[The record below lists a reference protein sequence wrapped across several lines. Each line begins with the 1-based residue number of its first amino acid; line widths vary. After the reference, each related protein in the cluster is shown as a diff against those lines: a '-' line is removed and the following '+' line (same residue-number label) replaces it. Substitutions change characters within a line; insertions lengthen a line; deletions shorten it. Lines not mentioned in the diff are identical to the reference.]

1 MTSYVNIV
9 QYIYFCIARGSKV
22 LGIASSRRF
31 WRRWLLKV
39 KLFGSGWTKKQCR
52 QKRLQMRS
60 SEEERRKKTDLKVRY
75 WQPLALVSNYTSQPS
90 LSSLYLGSLQQR
102 ACPLKPFTE
111 VLLTAVVLR
120 CFMKMYPSVSRL
132 NIPSQKQFCDNHSI
146 LLMHT
151 YKKKNKTSWR
161 FVAPHTEKP
170 PGYDTLD
177 LDDPPP
183 QNYDAVVAAKANEL
197 AHGSLT
203 GELIPTYRAFSSHG
217 S

>member
-1 MTSYVNIV
+1 MTSYLNIV

-22 LGIASSRRF
+22 QGIASSRRV

-52 QKRLQMRS
+52 QKRLQTRS
-60 SEEERRKKTDLKVRY
+60 SEEERRKKTDLTVRY

-120 CFMKMYPSVSRL
+120 CFMKMYPSVLRL
-132 NIPSQKQFCDNHSI
+132 NIPPQKQFCDNHSI

-151 YKKKNKTSWR
+151 CKK
-161 FVAPHTEKP
+161 E
-170 PGYDTLD
+170 
-177 LDDPPP
+177 
-183 QNYDAVVAAKANEL
+183 QNEL
-197 AHGSLT
+197 KICCPPHREAAWIWHSGFGWPST
-203 GELIPTYRAFSSHG
+203 TELWCCCSSQG
-217 S
+217 